1 MKQLS
6 RAMDHRGGLLALLLV
21 SLALLVAWSFAVPM
35 FEAPDEPDHWQYVL
49 YVRHT
54 GRLPLYGSGTIEANS
69 PPLYYFLVAPFAAES
84 DVPQKLVRIDSQGV
98 ARRPPGARWY
108 ENYNSDFSRYWPLRI
123 TRLATALISVLT
135 VLACYYAG
143 LEASSHRTTG
153 LLAAGLVAFLPQFTF
168 RGMNIS
174 NDALVTLLCAVAVYL
189 MIRLIR
195 RGFMWPVGLTAAVVM
210 ALAFL
215 SKISSIF
222 MPIPFS
228 LAVLSEA
235 APWRARFRRLGVLI
249 ITVLVVAP
257 WLVRNQLLYGDP
269 FASRAMLT
277 AVGNL
282 VEIRPITSPYFVTV
296 FPLLLFLSFVGYF
309 GWITLWLPEW
319 LYVLFGFLMIVCA
332 VGLVGR
338 WVRHSLDRRLA
349 AILLTVPLLSLMVT
363 LYINLTFTQPQ
374 GRYVFPA
381 LPALAVLGAMGFE
394 GIPGWSKWATLALL
408 VALVLLNVYILSDVV
423 IPAYWPA

>member
-1 MKQLS
+1 MKQLT
-6 RAMDHRGGLLALLLV
+6 RVMNHRTSLLALLLV
-21 SLALLVAWSFAVPM
+21 SLALLVAWSFAVPV

-54 GRLPLYGSGTIEANS
+54 GRLPIYGPGAIEANS
-69 PPLYYFLVAPFAAES
+69 PPLYYFLVAPFAADS
-84 DVPQKLVRIDSQGV
+84 DVPHKLVQVDARGE
-98 ARRPPGARWY
+98 ARRPPGARLY
-108 ENYNSDFSRYWPLRI
+108 ESLPSDFAKYWPLRI
-123 TRLATALISVLT
+123 TRLATVLLSVLT
-135 VLACYYAG
+135 VLVCYCAG
-143 LEASSHRTTG
+143 LEASSHHATG

-174 NDALVTLLCAVAVYL
+174 NDALVMLLCAATTC
-189 MIRLIR
+189 LIVR
-195 RGFMWPVGLTAAVVM
+195 IVKRGFTWPVGLTAAVVM

-215 SKISSIF
+215 SKISSVF

-235 APWRARFRRLGVLI
+235 APWRARFSRLGVLI
-249 ITVLVVAP
+249 VMLLMVAP
-257 WLVRNQLLYGDP
+257 WLARNQLLYGDP

-296 FPLLLFLSFVGYF
+296 FPLLLFLSFIGYF

-332 VGLVGR
+332 VGFVWR
-338 WVRHSLDRRLA
+338 WLLHSLDRRLA
-349 AILLTVPLLSLMVT
+349 AILLTIPLLSLMLTV
-363 LYINLTFTQPQ
+363 YINLTFTQPQ
-374 GRYVFPA
+374 GRYLFPA

-408 VALVLLNVYILSDVV
+408 VALVLLNVYILSVVV